1 MYTINYTREDRQ
13 REIETEKERKDRR
26 LDRQTD
32 RRMFSIDTNN
42 AKLPVA

>member
-13 REIETEKERKDRR
+13 REIETEKERKERR